1 MKTIRLFHRLM
12 NYTSKPQD
20 RVKCE
25 HSLAHSLR
33 ISPPTAAKK
42 TKAFEWN
49 SELVSNNLVWAGSD
63 IEPLENIAKDSRLEW
78 LYQLAP
84 EPKIHNQ
91 SKLQTQLRQ
100 YRRKLKK
107 AITSETQKGNL
118 EAATLMDKILNSTDF
133 VPYES
138 IQLLGQLPLQRKQ
151 QRLKMLQTY
160 LNAHNQLRD
169 RPNANSV
176 FLQEGI
182 FKVPHQWKVGTDII
196 SLEDYLVFTRQFLEH
211 YFPDYPVKLI
221 IGHDDE
227 RHKEDKTGA
236 HTHYFISGQNQ
247 KTGEYDLRKA
257 QIKVVNEYIRQHAPE
272 ENKLSEDGR
281 LTRVE
286 AITFGHYYQCMVLDF
301 ANANLFKNRRLKA
314 EFAPESEQK
323 SAQRKKMN
331 AEVKL
336 PKSEHSHN
344 YYMYQ
349 LERMMQE
356 MQVYEARNAQL
367 VAETNGLE
375 RNKTR
380 LLADISQKQI
390 IVNDLIDKEESFKS
404 EVNLLQDEISHL
416 KQLMEDLK
424 NTVESK
430 LVDVFKNILLA
441 TLSRDQKMAT
451 KQAKYLA
458 LAFNQAL
465 ELPPFL
471 AQGIHK
477 EISTL
482 DNNIPSIDAEDAMD
496 K

>member
-1 MKTIRLFHRLM
+1 M
-12 NYTSKPQD
+12 
-20 RVKCE
+20 
-25 HSLAHSLR
+25 
-33 ISPPTAAKK
+33 
-42 TKAFEWN
+42 
-49 SELVSNNLVWAGSD
+49 
-63 IEPLENIAKDSRLEW
+63 
-78 LYQLAP
+78 
-84 EPKIHNQ
+84 
-91 SKLQTQLRQ
+91 
-100 YRRKLKK
+100 
-107 AITSETQKGNL
+107 
-118 EAATLMDKILNSTDF
+118 
-133 VPYES
+133 
-138 IQLLGQLPLQRKQ
+138 
-151 QRLKMLQTY
+151 
-160 LNAHNQLRD
+160 
-169 RPNANSV
+169 
-176 FLQEGI
+176 
-182 FKVPHQWKVGTDII
+182 GTDII
-196 SLEDYLVFTRQFLEH
+196 SLENYLAFTRQFLEH

-227 RHKEDKTGA
+227 RHKEDNTGA

-257 QIKVVNEYIRQHAPE
+257 QIKVVNEYIRQHAAEEDELPE
-272 ENKLSEDGR
+272 HGK

-301 ANANLFKNRRLKA
+301 ANANLFKSRRLKA
-314 EFAPESEQK
+314 EFAPESERK

-344 YYMYQ
+344 YYTYQ
-349 LERMMQE
+349 LERMMRE

-390 IVNDLIDKEESFKS
+390 IVNGLIDKEESFKS

-441 TLSRDQKMAT
+441 TLSRDQKMAA

-458 LAFNQAL
+458 LAFNRAL

-477 EISTL
+477 EISML